1 MVSVGV
7 TAERREVLGMDVG
20 DSEDEAFRTAFLGSL
35 TARGLTEVQQVI
47 ADDHAGL
54 QAAIDAV
61 LDRILVRTSPPHPS
75 SGPPR

>member
-35 TARGLTEVQQVI
+35 TARAPDRGP
-47 ADDHAGL
+47 AGH
-54 QAAIDAV
+54 
-61 LDRILVRTSPPHPS
+61 RR
-75 SGPPR
+75 